1 MPKLTSSSTWGWWLA
16 GAFVALAIIIPHY
29 LPWGDQRARTPPAQK
44 INQAAN
50 KPTDNEAAQ
59 ASAGINSTSL
69 QATTAQPRETGRYGV
84 EIRPGDF
91 HPVTIDPEEIYWA
104 LMSADPTQ
112 RDEALETVSRF
123 PDALYAFNA
132 VYKRIVELSADNDRQ
147 LAKRARSARSQLL
160 ALRTRHEIPEPA
172 ESDVADTG
180 QHDAATTGSGEVLEG
195 AVEPFEALRER
206 ALDDLDP
213 AVRMGGIEAAISQR
227 DEQIVD
233 VLSQAARNDYDP
245 DNRMTAVSELEQML
259 KTGLGNRDQILRF
272 LEETAADSDSRVAE
286 LSQLIIQEQFGQGEG
301 FAPDGIAPSAP

>member
-1 MPKLTSSSTWGWWLA
+1 MPKLISSSTWGWWMA
-16 GAFVALAIIIPHY
+16 GAFVALAIIAPHY
-29 LPWGDQRARTPPAQK
+29 LKWLGQRARTPPAQK

-50 KPTDNEAAQ
+50 KPTGNEAAQ

-69 QATTAQPRETGRYGV
+69 QATAAQPRETGRHGV

-91 HPVTIDPEEIYWA
+91 QPVTIDPEEIYWA

-112 RDEALETVSRF
+112 RDEALEIVSRF
-123 PDALYAFNA
+123 PGALYAFNA

-147 LAKRARSARSQLL
+147 IAKRARFARSQLM
-160 ALRTRHEIPEPA
+160 ALRTLHEIPELA
-172 ESDVADTG
+172 EPNVDETG
-180 QHDAATTGSGEVLEG
+180 HNDAATTGSGEVLEG
-195 AVEPFEALRER
+195 AVEPFDALRER

-227 DEQIVD
+227 DEQILD

-272 LEETAADSDSRVAE
+272 LEETTADSDSRVAE